1 MEEAHAAV
9 EHVRAAG
16 LIRDRRWRF
25 RKYKNVFVGS
35 EAVTALVQ
43 SGAAASRD
51 AAGAQLRTAL
61 ESDLIAHAV
70 REHHFRDAFLF
81 YKIVSDSDAGEEEK
95 SSCGA
100 KLSMAEIKEGAKKHG
115 SAAVRSGKFTNEGR
129 YLVLSADN
137 VLHEFASPH
146 APFPVRVLPLDQCA
160 SGAVSFCGKLKSGK
174 FGITV
179 HPPLCELHGEKEQEA
194 ASAFAED
201 QRTTL
206 VLLFDQ
212 IKDQESWLHNLVK
225 GGLAFK
231 ELAFETNDA
240 STANSIYDFTVDMPN
255 VSAPRDLRDLTEGR
269 VVIVVNVASF

>member
-1 MEEAHAAV
+1 MLATEDKATQDIFRSAIGNFFATRAV
-9 EHVRAAG
+9 AK
-16 LIRDRRWRF
+16 D
-25 RKYKNVFVGS
+25 
-35 EAVTALVQ
+35 
-43 SGAAASRD
+43 
-51 AAGAQLRTAL
+51 
-61 ESDLIAHAV
+61 
-70 REHHFRDAFLF
+70 
-81 YKIVSDSDAGEEEK
+81 K
-95 SSCGA
+95 SQ
-100 KLSMAEIKEGAKKHG
+100 
-115 SAAVRSGKFTNEGR
+115 V
-129 YLVLSADN
+129 
-137 VLHEFASPH
+137 
-146 APFPVRVLPLDQCA
+146 
-160 SGAVSFCGKLKSGK
+160 VSFCGKLKSGK